1 MKWKDVE
8 EYVAVVRG
16 LLIGEEGIWDGEL
29 VTMCHPAGF
38 APARPIRVPI
48 VIAADGPVG
57 AAVAH
62 RVGDGI
68 FTTHMDAGNDF
79 DWNVRMLFGTVL
91 DDGES
96 PTSDRVFDAV
106 GPSAALSY
114 HALYARGGPEAVAKL
129 PNGASWAR
137 AVERIAPERRH
148 FAVHQ
153 GHVVEV
159 NPIDRVHVPRE
170 FAAIDRVHVPREFV
184 AKRTFTGS
192 AAELAGRLDALAAK
206 GVTEVAYQPVGPDIA
221 RELTAFAKMAGI

>member
-1 MKWKDVE
+1 
-8 EYVAVVRG
+8 
-16 LLIGEEGIWDGEL
+16 
-29 VTMCHPAGF
+29 MCHSAGF

-48 VIAADGPVG
+48 VIAADGRMG

-68 FTTHMDAGNDF
+68 FTTHMDAGPDF

-91 DDGES
+91 DDAES

-114 HALYARGGPEAVAKL
+114 HALYARGDPEAVAKL

-137 AVERIAPERRH
+137 AVERVAPERRH

-153 GHVVEV
+153 GHAVELNV
-159 NPIDRVHVPRE
+159 IDRAH
-170 FAAIDRVHVPREFV
+170 IPREFV
-184 AKRTFTGS
+184 VKRSFTGT
-192 AAELAGRLDALAAK
+192 AAALAGRLDALVAK